1 MSEKQNVFEQLS
13 KEMAVFAQ
21 NNASDF
27 SKLQKFFLYEL
38 ELRAIPKRELMQ
50 RVKES
55 YESRF
60 RSQKFEDSNLSNTYI
75 EVIEKLAEENEPC
88 DDK

>member
-1 MSEKQNVFEQLS
+1 MNEQKIFEQLS

-21 NNASDF
+21 NNSDDF

-55 YESRF
+55 YESQF
-60 RSQKFEDSNLSNTYI
+60 GTQKFEDSNLSNTYSDVL
-75 EVIEKLAEENEPC
+75 ERLTEEKEPG
-88 DDK
+88 DDE